1 MMVKNV
7 TQPTAKFLLPFTV
20 PVKDREE
27 IFSNDMER
35 AAILCLAE
43 SERGKGE
50 GFILKK
56 PTEKLIFVAEICYP
70 VWLVPWRGRS
80 LLFEGFGVE
89 THTLTYDVL
98 PDIKAFI
105 SDIQGSAEKREAYS
119 AFLSDALT
127 YFQDFTGQEEKTI
140 EGLITNPEFLRDF
153 VSYFQDANEVQKPV
167 LDKAFLS
174 PTIDETTISSFIQDL
189 LNLRT
194 TLRED
199 IENLRESMKILS
211 VTTREHV
218 KAIHEEIREIRDKFD
233 KEIAALKPS
242 ILEKVQQIKK
252 KYDAKIA
259 EFSQKFDKQL
269 HSLHKEH
276 VKLEKTR
283 KDVTTRIDSCEAKIE
298 SCKLSKDETSE
309 LKWKQELENYKKE
322 LSNLEK
328 EIKDADKRIEDA
340 ESTKKVEIS
349 KIRSECNEQVEAA
362 MTELRELE
370 SSRDAKIQMS
380 QQEIDSLE
388 DRAST
393 IIGQIN
399 KLVELKRAALNEL
412 EEMGISQRQIGYAL
426 AYLPVYLACY
436 QTELKNRYVLYP
448 PSVAGSMGILTRFKR
463 VFGVAKI
470 KSLLQPRSKPLTS
483 LLNKLITVIEHNPV
497 FEKEINDAGVQANIL
512 RTKESCERTKIGLER
527 LRDEGW
533 ISESEFQTFSEL
545 LTKT

>member
-1 MMVKNV
+1 V
-7 TQPTAKFLLPFTV
+7 TQQSARFLLPFAV
-20 PVKDREE
+20 PAKDREE
-27 IFSNDMER
+27 IFTKEMER

-56 PTEKLIFVAEICYP
+56 QAEKLIFVAEICYP
-70 VWLVPWRGRS
+70 VWLAPWRGRS
-80 LLFEGFGVE
+80 LLFDGFGVE
-89 THTLTYDVL
+89 THTLTYDIL
-98 PDIKAFI
+98 PDVKAFI
-105 SDIQGSAEKREAYS
+105 NDIQGSAEKREAYS

-127 YFQDFTGQEEKTI
+127 YIQDFTGHEEKTMK
-140 EGLITNPEFLRDF
+140 GLITNPDFIRDF
-153 VSYFQDANEVQKPV
+153 VLYLQEAKAVQNPV

-174 PTIDETTISSFIQDL
+174 PTIDESTISSSVQDF

-218 KAIHEEIREIRDKFD
+218 KAINEEIREIRDKFD
-233 KEIAALKPS
+233 KKIAALKPS
-242 ILEKVQQIKK
+242 ILEEVQQIKK
-252 KYDAKIA
+252 RYDAKIA
-259 EFSQKFDKQL
+259 KFSKKFDKQL
-269 HSLHKEH
+269 HSLHKER
-276 VKLEKTR
+276 VKLEKSR
-283 KDVTTRIDSCEAKIE
+283 KDITTKIDSCEAKIE
-298 SCKLSKDETSE
+298 SCKLNKDETGE
-309 LKWKQELENYKKE
+309 LKWRKELEDYKKE
-322 LSNLEK
+322 LSVLEK

-340 ESTKKVEIS
+340 ESAKRVEIS
-349 KIRSECNEQVEAA
+349 KIRSECNERVEAA
-362 MTELRELE
+362 MGELRELE

-388 DRAST
+388 NTTSM
-393 IIGQIN
+393 IIDQIN
-399 KLVELKRAALNEL
+399 KLVGLKRAALNEL
-412 EEMGISQRQIGYAL
+412 EEMGISQRQRRYAL
-426 AYLPVYLACY
+426 AYLPIYLACY

-470 KSLLQPRSKPLTS
+470 KSFLQPRSKPIAS
-483 LLNKLITVIEHNPV
+483 LLNQLVTVIEQNPV
-497 FEKEINDAGVQANIL
+497 FEKEISDAGAKANIL
-512 RTKESCERTKIGLER
+512 RTKESCERIKIGLES

-533 ISESEFQTFSEL
+533 ISESEFQTFSEF